1 MVRGKN
7 HNPPGRVRL
16 LQDRRQEPYRVNPPG
31 DLNLL
36 GLGEVIVYR
45 VEHDTDDS
53 LSCVAERGAHGRG
66 ESLGRAVGQLGL
78 VEEKRGTTGLG
89 DTEQFGMPGEPGFLA
104 RGVAS
109 RDATGQ

>member
-1 MVRGKN
+1 M
-7 HNPPGRVRL
+7 
-16 LQDRRQEPYRVNPPG
+16 
-31 DLNLL
+31 
-36 GLGEVIVYR
+36 IVYR

-53 LSCVAERGAHGRG
+53 LSCVADRGAHGRS
-66 ESLGRAVGQLGL
+66 ESFGRAVGQLGL
-78 VEEKRGTTGLG
+78 VEEKRRTTGLG